1 MRFLL
6 DTNVC
11 VDFLNSRFP
20 RVRKKLLS
28 STPGSVAVSSI
39 AVAELRYGAE
49 KSARPKENHGQ
60 VDFLL
65 EDLRTLEFDLDA
77 AAAYGRLRAALEVR
91 GAPIGPNDLLIAAQA
106 LAHDLVLVTAD
117 VASSAGSTA
126 CAWKTGA
133 AEVESARRLG

>member
-11 VDFLNSRFP
+11 VDFLNSRYP

-77 AAAYGRLRAALEVR
+77 ATAYGRLRSVLEVR

-106 LAHDLVLVTAD
+106 LAHDLVLVTSD
-117 VASSAGSTA
+117 VAEFGRID
-126 CAWKTGA
+126 GL
-133 AEVESARRLG
+133 RLENWRG